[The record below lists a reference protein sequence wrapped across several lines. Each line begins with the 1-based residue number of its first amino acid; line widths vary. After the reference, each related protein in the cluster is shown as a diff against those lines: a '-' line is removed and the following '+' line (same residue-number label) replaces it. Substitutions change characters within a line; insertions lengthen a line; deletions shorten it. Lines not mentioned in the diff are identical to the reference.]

1 MARLENYLMVDEG
14 IKEWTTAAQGLLN
27 GLKNKSSAAVAA
39 LSKKYWARL
48 VNILQA
54 NQLEKDA
61 LVIFNR
67 RFGTRY
73 RSLDQITV
81 AKIAKMPVQEDIA
94 HWWKLVS
101 FEGFPVLTFY
111 PALQVFFEIDK
122 LLRGTDVDLT
132 RVIVYGA
139 LWAFLVSGKYIK
151 SWNTWRKEN
160 PSEYEIQKKG
170 EKKTKLLVKR
180 VA

>member
-1 MARLENYLMVDEG
+1 MARLENYLVVDEG
-14 IKEWTTAAQGLLN
+14 VKEWATAAQSLLG
-27 GLKNKSSAAVAA
+27 GLKNKTSGALAT
-39 LSKKYWARL
+39 LSKKYWNRL

-61 LVIFNR
+61 LVIINR

-81 AKIAKMPVQEDIA
+81 AKIAKMSIQEDIS
-94 HWWKLVS
+94 HWWKLVT

-111 PALQVFFEIDK
+111 PALQVFFELDN

-151 SWNTWRKEN
+151 SWNTWRKQN
-160 PSEYEIQKKG
+160 PGEYEIQKG
-170 EKKTKLLVKR
+170 GKKTKLLVKR

>member
-1 MARLENYLMVDEG
+1 MVDEG